1 MSHGNLAIL
10 KTRRFLPLFVTQ
22 FMGALNDNIFKNA
35 LIILVTFR
43 IAAET
48 KIDGQLWATIA
59 AGIFILPFFLFSATA
74 GRFADKFEKS
84 RLIVIIKV
92 AEIAIMALA
101 AFGFDQQNISVLMT
115 VLFLMGTHSTFFGP
129 LKYSILPAHLA
140 TDELLAGNALIEAGT
155 FLAILIGTIAGGVFI
170 LTGQGIAI
178 VSAMVLSVAVLG
190 LLASLA
196 IPKAPA
202 EAPDLKLGWNI
213 AKHTWEMTRYA
224 AEQRDIFLA
233 ILGISW
239 FWLIGSVYLS
249 QFPTFSKDVLGA
261 DNNVVTLFLTAFSL
275 GIGAGSMLCSRL
287 LKGEIS
293 ARYVPLGALGVTLF
307 TVDLYFASG
316 PLAGAGGGT
325 LGLQQFLA
333 HPAAWRVLADLLL
346 ISIASGFYIV
356 PLYTLM
362 QERSA
367 PSHRSRVIAANNII
381 NAVFMVA
388 GSLITVGLIALHVSV
403 PGIFLTMGGLNFLV
417 AIYICKL
424 LPDVVVKGL
433 IAGLL
438 RLAYRVEVRGLENYR
453 AAGPRTVIVA
463 NHVSFLDAILLAC
476 FLPGRPT
483 FAINSHMAD
492 TWWVRPALSLVD
504 AFPMDPT
511 NPMATKSLIRALQ
524 AGRQCVIFPEGRIT
538 VTGALMK
545 VYEGPGMIADKAGA
559 QILPVRI
566 DGAQYTRFSRLRGK
580 VRLRWFPKIVLTIQP
595 PKQLAVEPGLV
606 GRARRQAIG
615 LQAL

>member
-10 KTRRFLPLFVTQ
+10 KTRRFLPLFITQ

-48 KIDGQLWATIA
+48 GIDGQLWATIA

-140 TDELLAGNALIEAGT
+140 TNELLGGNALIEAGT

-170 LTGQGIAI
+170 LTGQGIAV

-224 AEQRDIFLA
+224 AEQRDIFLS

-307 TVDLYFASG
+307 TVELYFASG
-316 PLAGAGGGT
+316 PLAGTGSGT
-325 LGLQQFLA
+325 LGLQQFL
-333 HPAAWRVLADLLL
+333 
-346 ISIASGFYIV
+346 
-356 PLYTLM
+356 
-362 QERSA
+362 
-367 PSHRSRVIAANNII
+367 
-381 NAVFMVA
+381 
-388 GSLITVGLIALHVSV
+388 
-403 PGIFLTMGGLNFLV
+403 
-417 AIYICKL
+417 
-424 LPDVVVKGL
+424 
-433 IAGLL
+433 
-438 RLAYRVEVRGLENYR
+438 
-453 AAGPRTVIVA
+453 
-463 NHVSFLDAILLAC
+463 
-476 FLPGRPT
+476 
-483 FAINSHMAD
+483 
-492 TWWVRPALSLVD
+492 
-504 AFPMDPT
+504 
-511 NPMATKSLIRALQ
+511 
-524 AGRQCVIFPEGRIT
+524 
-538 VTGALMK
+538 
-545 VYEGPGMIADKAGA
+545 
-559 QILPVRI
+559 
-566 DGAQYTRFSRLRGK
+566 
-580 VRLRWFPKIVLTIQP
+580 
-595 PKQLAVEPGLV
+595 
-606 GRARRQAIG
+606 
-615 LQAL
+615 

>member
-1 MSHGNLAIL
+1 MSPEKKIASEPDRPMSHNNFAIL
-10 KTRRFLPLFVTQ
+10 KTRRFLPLFITQ

-48 KIDGQLWATIA
+48 GIDGQLWATIA

-84 RLIVIIKV
+84 RLIVIIKG

-101 AFGFDQQNISVLMT
+101 AFGFDQQNLTVLMI

-129 LKYSILPAHLA
+129 LKYSILPVHLR
-140 TDELLAGNALIEAGT
+140 TDELLSGNALIEAGT
-155 FLAILIGTIAGGVFI
+155 FLAILIGTIAGGIFI
-170 LTGQGIAI
+170 LTGQGVAI
-178 VSAMVLSVAVLG
+178 VSAMVLAVAVLG
-190 LLASLA
+190 LVASLS

-202 EAPDLKLGWNI
+202 EAPNLKLGWNI
-213 AKHTWEMTRYA
+213 AAHTWEMTRYA
-224 AEQRDIFLA
+224 AERRDIFLS

-249 QFPTFSKDVLGA
+249 QFPTFSKDVLSA

-275 GIGAGSMLCSRL
+275 GIGAGSILCSRL

-307 TVDLYFASG
+307 TVDLYFASLHFAQE
-316 PLAGAGGGT
+316 PLSDGVMT
-325 LGLQQFLA
+325 VLGLQQFLA
-333 HPAAWRVLADLLL
+333 RPAAWRVLADLLL
-346 ISIASGFYIV
+346 ISISSGFYIV
-356 PLYTLM
+356 PLYTIM
-362 QERSA
+362 QERSE

-388 GSLITVGLIALHVSV
+388 GSLITVVLIALHIGV
-403 PGIFLTMGGLNFLV
+403 PGIYLAMGVLNFLV

-438 RLAYRVEVRGLENYR
+438 RLAYRVEL
-453 AAGPRTVIVA
+453 
-463 NHVSFLDAILLAC
+463 
-476 FLPGRPT
+476 
-483 FAINSHMAD
+483 
-492 TWWVRPALSLVD
+492 
-504 AFPMDPT
+504 
-511 NPMATKSLIRALQ
+511 
-524 AGRQCVIFPEGRIT
+524 
-538 VTGALMK
+538 
-545 VYEGPGMIADKAGA
+545 
-559 QILPVRI
+559 
-566 DGAQYTRFSRLRGK
+566 
-580 VRLRWFPKIVLTIQP
+580 
-595 PKQLAVEPGLV
+595 
-606 GRARRQAIG
+606 
-615 LQAL
+615 